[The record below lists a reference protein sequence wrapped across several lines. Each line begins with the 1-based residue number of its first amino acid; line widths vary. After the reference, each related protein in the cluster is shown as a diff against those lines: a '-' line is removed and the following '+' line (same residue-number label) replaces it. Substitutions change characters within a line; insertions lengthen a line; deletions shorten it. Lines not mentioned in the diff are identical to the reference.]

1 MNYELLN
8 KIVDYIESNLTEKID
23 FKYLAKKLGLNMFI
37 MERVFSIITN
47 TSIKEYIR
55 KRRLSLAYEEIKNTD
70 NKIIDVAVK
79 YGYESSVSF
88 ARSFKR
94 EFNVAPS
101 KIRKDKSSV
110 YKMFPKIDFSY
121 DFNYDSI
128 VKFSIKNIKTFNVY
142 GNLVFAKNLEDFHYK
157 IRMLYKELKENKSY
171 DMYNENER
179 YAISYF
185 KNGEYHYL
193 LGSKKGIKESDVLKI
208 KDGKYAIFEVGSLKQ
223 KDIIKTYDF
232 INKIWNNSS
241 RINIISKLKIEV
253 YKNDNCF
260 IYVPI
265 KKET

>member
-1 MNYELLN
+1 
-8 KIVDYIESNLTEKID
+8 
-23 FKYLAKKLGLNMFI
+23 
-37 MERVFSIITN
+37 
-47 TSIKEYIR
+47 
-55 KRRLSLAYEEIKNTD
+55 
-70 NKIIDVAVK
+70 
-79 YGYESSVSF
+79 
-88 ARSFKR
+88 
-94 EFNVAPS
+94 
-101 KIRKDKSSV
+101 
-110 YKMFPKIDFSY
+110 
-121 DFNYDSI
+121 
-128 VKFSIKNIKTFNVY
+128 
-142 GNLVFAKNLEDFHYK
+142 
-157 IRMLYKELKENKSY
+157 MLYKELKENKSY

-193 LGSKKGIKESDVLKI
+193 LGSKKRIKESDVLKI